1 MASGTAIWWSEFS
14 TFWLRHPVRRLGLI
28 ALACLLSLSIFATQH
43 FRVEKELASPHKAL
57 GLSAET
63 VYLPPVEVLRLASLG
78 HQSFVADVLFV
89 RVAHYFVDHLLTDSQ
104 LPFIDLYLDAI
115 WGLDAHNKTTYHW
128 GAQVIKFG
136 QRIDED
142 VNRRAN
148 RFSRLGIEAFPLD
161 GWLYHEIAYNLFA
174 YKHLYDEI
182 ESTRREKLALAYM
195 GLAYKM
201 PGFDFDPNYLATLYE
216 RAGNIDDAVSTA
228 LGAYALGTAEQRR
241 ELRLRLQEKDR
252 EGAAAQLA
260 WLDRFR
266 RRDWVWL
273 SEPLAVMVGPRRL
286 SVPPQDA
293 ARPENWLAEPPTPAW
308 IIEELDLQKVEPIGE
323 LMDPGARRDAAEW
336 HPPDGSPFAAA
347 VRLPL
352 AATEP
357 EARAGGAVANQDETG
372 AAPLPPHQMGQRQA
386 PTKEQP

>member
-1 MASGTAIWWSEFS
+1 MASGTAVWWSEFS
-14 TFWLRHPVRRLGLI
+14 TFWLRHPVRRLGLLSI
-28 ALACLLSLSIFATQH
+28 ACLLAIAIYGTQF

-78 HQSFVADVLFV
+78 HQSFVADLLFV

-104 LPFIDLYLDAI
+104 MPFIDLYLEAI

-136 QRIDED
+136 QVIDED

-148 RFSRLGIEAFPLD
+148 RFARLGIEAFPLD

-174 YKHLYDEI
+174 YKHNYDAI
-182 ESTRREKLALAYM
+182 ESERREKLALAYM

-216 RAGNIDDAVSTA
+216 RAGNVDDAVSTA
-228 LGAYALGTAEQRR
+228 LGAYALGTVEQRR

-260 WLDRFR
+260 WLDRFH
-266 RRDWVWL
+266 RRDWRWL
-273 SEPLAVMVGPRRL
+273 SEPLSVLVGPRRL
-286 SVPPQDA
+286 ALPPIDA
-293 ARPENWLAEPPTPAW
+293 ARPENWLAEPATPRT
-308 IIEELDLQKVEPIGE
+308 IVEELDLEQVEPIAGI
-323 LMDPGARRDAAEW
+323 MDPGTRRDAAEW
-336 HPPDGSPFAAA
+336 HPPDGSPFA
-347 VRLPL
+347 LPP
-352 AATEP
+352 AATLT
-357 EARAGGAVANQDETG
+357 EAPPTV
-372 AAPLPPHQMGQRQA
+372 AAPASAESAQ
-386 PTKEQP
+386 EQP